1 MKYEKSVGAV
11 VFKGNKCL
19 LLKYGMGHWGLVKG
33 NVEKGESKEETIM
46 RELYEETGIK
56 DAEIIE
62 RFNEAIDY
70 YYTFKGERIH
80 KFVDY
85 LLIKSN
91 EKKIKL
97 SYEHDDYKW
106 LSFDE
111 AIEQVDFKN
120 VKKVLKKVHQ
130 FIS

>member
-1 MKYEKSVGAV
+1 MKYEKSIGAV
-11 VFKGNKCL
+11 VFKGKKCL
-19 LLKYGMGHWGLVKG
+19 LLKYGMGHWDLVKG
-33 NVEKGESKEETIM
+33 NVERGESKEETII
-46 RELYEETGIK
+46 RELFEETGIK

-62 RFNEAIDY
+62 GFNEDIDY

-106 LSFDE
+106 LSFDK
-111 AIEQVDFKN
+111 AIEQVNFKN
-120 VKKVLKKVHQ
+120 VKKILKKAHQ

>member
-11 VFKGNKCL
+11 VFKENKYL

-33 NVEKGESKEETIM
+33 NVEKGESKEETII

-62 RFNEAIDY
+62 GFNEAIDY

-80 KFVDY
+80 KFVNY

-120 VKKVLKKVHQ
+120 IKKVLKKAHQ